1 VGVAA
6 GVVGVA
12 VLVRACFVGAVVSGV
27 LWFDKAGQPIAEE
40 EVFRL
45 KYNLAGDESFG
56 AVSDYARVGLDQ
68 VGDAKVSTVWL
79 GLNHEFMPGRPPLIF
94 ETMIFGG
101 EYADYCVRYSTE
113 AAAAAGH
120 AAVVAALT
128 AGQTPPDWEDD

>member
-27 LWFDKAGQPIAEE
+27 LWFDKNGQPINEHR
-40 EVFRL
+40 VFELR
-45 KYNLAGDESFG
+45 YNRPRSENAG
-56 AVSDYARVGLDQ
+56 AVSDYARIGLDQ

-79 GLNHEFMPGRPPLIF
+79 GLNHEYLPGRPPLIF

-101 EYADYCVRYSTE
+101 EHGGYCARYSTE
-113 AAAAAGH
+113 AAAVAGH

-128 AGQTPPDWEDD
+128 AGEAPPDWED